1 MYIAV
6 TYIGTEYT
14 PGEVLPD
21 SLDAA
26 FVKRLLKS
34 GAIREDAPEAGD
46 ASEAQPETVQEP
58 AEAPAAAVEPDDE
71 AEAAYEEPDAPEI
84 DVMDALVEPEKPKK
98 RGKAK

>member
-6 TYIGTEYT
+6 TYIGNDYT
-14 PGEVLPD
+14 PGEVLPEG
-21 SLDAA
+21 LDE
-26 FVKRLLKS
+26 KLIRRLLKS
-34 GAIREDAPEAGD
+34 GAIREDAPEADD
-46 ASEAQPETVQEP
+46 ASEAQPEPVQEP
-58 AEAPAAAVEPDDE
+58 AEAPDAAEEPDDE